1 MKLVKTYAKI
11 IAISIFHGK
20 SLIRRNMITN
30 LRRTKKLSKN
40 LVNEKMNANKFNMDD
55 RKQRTAFLNAIKE
68 RPRLLNSL
76 DDENREEFLKIA
88 IKENYRYF
96 TYLDKKFYTEELAG
110 EYLYAR
116 LLDGSQDMFK
126 DKKKTNY
133 LKGVANI
140 IDGNGDG
147 FYQSFVGQVGDN
159 FRYVVQKSYENK
171 VLLSFNY
178 ATVDGDEVFY
188 VDRELE
194 VPTSLK
200 SHFKVSFQVVDT
212 LKFLE
217 KMNVNVAQLGVE
229 KIYNTFTDLICGSYK
244 TYLHQYID
252 ENNAGFY
259 TLTSTTPQVQEYI
272 KLKFVDAFLAYGV
285 ELTDFVIKSINVP
298 RDVVYKI
305 EDQALE
311 TLLARHKMETDT
323 ILLKQSLD
331 NYVEKLN
338 ALKEFGEGNHITE
351 YEKELELIRELK
363 KTGKYPEKLVDRNI
377 GLAKK
382 DERVD
387 EAIMQVKDVLPKR
400 RWLTLAKVAFH
411 LAFWTCIIVALAML
425 AVDQTGGITMVAIGG
440 IMLVFGLIAFF
451 AYSKFK
457 APDLIKKQTGDE

>member
-1 MKLVKTYAKI
+1 
-11 IAISIFHGK
+11 
-20 SLIRRNMITN
+20 MITKF
-30 LRRTKKLSKN
+30 RRTKKLSKN
-40 LVNEKMNANKFNMDD
+40 LVNEKMNANKFDLGNA
-55 RKQRTAFLNAIKE
+55 KQRKAFLDAIAQ

-76 DDENREEFLKIA
+76 DEENREEFLTLA

-96 TYLDKKFYTEELAG
+96 TYLDKKFYTEELAS

-116 LLDGSQDMFK
+116 LFDGSQDMFK
-126 DKKKTNY
+126 DKKKSNY
-133 LKGVANI
+133 LKGFANI

-147 FYQSFVGQVGDN
+147 FYDSFVGKIGDN

-171 VLLSFNY
+171 VLLTFNY

-200 SHFKVSFQVVDT
+200 SHFKVAFQVVDT

-217 KMNVNVAQLGVE
+217 KMNVSVAQLGVE

-272 KLKFVDAFLAYGV
+272 KERFVSVFQEYGV
-285 ELTDFVIKSINVP
+285 ELTDLVIKSINVP
-298 RDVVYKI
+298 REVVYKI

-311 TLLARHKMETDT
+311 TLLQRHKMETDSV
-323 ILLKQSLD
+323 LLKKSLD
-331 NYVEKLN
+331 NYIEKLQ
-338 ALKEFGEGNHITE
+338 ALKAFPDAYPEATE
-351 YEKELELIRELK
+351 YEKDLELQRELK
-363 KTGKYPEKLVDRNI
+363 RTGKYVDKLVDRNI

-387 EAIMQVKDVLPKR
+387 KDVVQVKEVVPKR

-411 LAFWTCIIVALAML
+411 LAFWACVIVALAML
-425 AVDQTGGITMVAIGG
+425 AVDPTGGIAMVALGG
-440 IMLVFGLIAFF
+440 IILVFGLSAFIA
-451 AYSKFK
+451 YDKFK
-457 APDLIKKQTGDE
+457 APDLIEKQQGDE